1 MRVTLLFFSLF
12 SILLFIPLAFAS
24 SIDKITCDDLYPT
37 FTGECRIEG
46 ECYKGLLIVIGK
58 KTVTPTVA
66 LISDVF
72 KSVKFTPNQE
82 GEVKVIAVCFKPK
95 IEVKKTK
102 TSVKKASFVSSKDFS
117 TALTYLKAGIQK
129 TLVSGL
135 SQDKCFWIHPFFD
148 GSNYFIVIDIFKN
161 DENKCFG
168 IPIETR
174 EIKLDKPLNVDYSEN
189 SCVCGSELLL
199 ENLIKKIRVRGKG

>member
-117 TALTYLKAGIQK
+117 TSLTYLRAGVQK
-129 TLVSGL
+129 TLVSNL
-135 SQDKCFWIHPFFD
+135 PRDKCFWVHPFFN
-148 GSNYFIVIDIFKN
+148 GTHYLIITEIFKN
-161 DENKCFG
+161 DENKCYG

-174 EIKLDKPLNVDYSEN
+174 ETVVEKPINVYSAGD
-189 SCVCGSELLL
+189 SCVCGKDILI
-199 ENLIKKIRVRGKG
+199 ENVKNGFRMRMRG